1 MKLLLMLSLLLAQT
15 PFSYGYMPSP
25 TTLYADPECS
35 VAITTLPQTYFVI
48 ILGENEGVYHVSYRD
63 VSGYATG
70 IEAVDYEPKTKHA
83 QSSFTTCNDGYPVK
97 LRLYPS
103 ADSEVLCEI
112 PDGEGG
118 YYYGDAS
125 GSPLIE
131 QVGDKW
137 YYVSYGKQPT
147 LGYVYSSQ
155 VSVSEFSP
163 NVVEKIEREESEEAS
178 SPLSDD
184 TDFVL
189 IALLCVPAVLIIYLA
204 FRDKTRSSRYA
215 E

>member
-15 PFSYGYMPSP
+15 PFSFGYMPQP
-25 TTLYADPECS
+25 TTLYADRECS

-48 ILGENEGVYHVSYRD
+48 ILGEDEGVYHVSYRD
-63 VSGYATG
+63 VSGYTTG
-70 IEAVDYEPKTKHA
+70 IEAVDFEPKTKHA
-83 QSSFTTCNDGYPVK
+83 EASFTTSNDGYPVK
-97 LRLYPS
+97 LRLSPS
-103 ADSEVLCEI
+103 GESEVLCEI
-112 PDGEGG
+112 PNGKSG
-118 YYYGDAS
+118 YYYGEAS

-137 YYVSYGKQPT
+137 YYVSYGEQSI

-155 VSVSEFSP
+155 VRVSEIHP
-163 NVVEKIEREESEEAS
+163 NIIEKIEREESEEAS

-184 TDFVL
+184 TDFIL
-189 IALLCVPAVLIIYLA
+189 IALLCVPAVLITYLA
-204 FRDKTRSSRYA
+204 FSDKTRSSRYV